1 MIRTSLASFADS
13 RLIYSVIGGLINGLL
28 TNIKYQYLL
37 AATMN
42 LGILVTPAGF
52 EPATSLR
59 TTD

>member
-13 RLIYSVIGGLINGLL
+13 RLIYSVIGGLINDLL
-28 TNIKYQYLL
+28 TNIKYPDLL
-37 AATMN
+37 AATMS

-52 EPATSLR
+52 EPATSLW